1 MSPDGPV
8 GTLTINQ
15 HDANASAQVPVPV
28 VNVWV
33 VRVLVRE
40 HLVLMGVDVR
50 LPAIPWKVM
59 RVQVVRVVRV
69 TVSVGQWLMRM
80 VVLMA
85 FLDVQPHTEGHQR
98 CSGPEK

>member
-1 MSPDGPV
+1 M

-15 HDANASAQVPVPV
+15 HVANASAQVPVPV

-50 LPAIPWKVM
+50 LPAIP
-59 RVQVVRVVRV
+59 
-69 TVSVGQWLMRM
+69 
-80 VVLMA
+80 
-85 FLDVQPHTEGHQR
+85 
-98 CSGPEK
+98 